1 MSYRSI
7 KRVLGETSLERKC
20 LFLFGICL
28 LTLITLVFWWYSSQ
42 TDELVLDATRRTAAG
57 LKRTILFREHLKR
70 AAKTLGKLFR
80 ISTRDRTKSI
90 RGLVSRAGRRG
101 GRSAL

>member
-20 LFLFGICL
+20 LFLFGIFL
-28 LTLITLVFWWYSSQ
+28 LTFITIGFWWYSGQ

-57 LKRTILFREHLKR
+57 LKTTILFREHLKR
-70 AAKTLGKLFR
+70 ASEKRLGE
-80 ISTRDRTKSI
+80 I
-90 RGLVSRAGRRG
+90 V
-101 GRSAL
+101 